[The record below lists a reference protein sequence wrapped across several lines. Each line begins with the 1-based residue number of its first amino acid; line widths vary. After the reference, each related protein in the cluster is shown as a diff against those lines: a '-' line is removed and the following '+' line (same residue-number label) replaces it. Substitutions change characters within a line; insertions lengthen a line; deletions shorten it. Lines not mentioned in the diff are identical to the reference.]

1 MSMDA
6 TFCFSKKEHLP
17 IFNFQISKILLSQI
31 FLPKTSFNE
40 INKSDFWRKS
50 FSFQSRRLQKYPS
63 TDFCD
68 SAERIQ
74 RIERIFDGFPFAIRR
89 KVMRCK
95 HHFSKAGKKLQNLSK
110 ASIGYSTLMRVVN
123 FFRSQE
129 MLASYFLNNFILG
142 LRVCGV
148 RAQHSTA

>member
-1 MSMDA
+1 MRHFVSAKKNIFQFSIFKFLKSCYHRFFSPKQVSMK
-6 TFCFSKKEHLP
+6 S
-17 IFNFQISKILLSQI
+17 INQIS
-31 FLPKTSFNE
+31 E
-40 INKSDFWRKS
+40 KS

-68 SAERIQ
+68 SAE